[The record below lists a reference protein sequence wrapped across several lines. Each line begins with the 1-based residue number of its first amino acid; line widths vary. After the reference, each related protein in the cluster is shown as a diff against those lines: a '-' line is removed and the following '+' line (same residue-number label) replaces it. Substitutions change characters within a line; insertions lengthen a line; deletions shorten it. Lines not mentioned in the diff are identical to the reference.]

1 MTEYATVRLLR
12 TLAELEEAILLL
24 ESRDHA
30 RLEGS
35 VDRLTGLRDDILA
48 ALPGGE
54 VMLVPATGHA
64 LFLETPKP
72 STERI
77 LRFLAKHPLS

>member
-12 TLAELEEAILLL
+12 ALAALEEAIVLL

-30 RLEGS
+30 RLQAS

-48 ALPGGE
+48 ALRLQEGD
-54 VMLVPATGHA
+54 
-64 LFLETPKP
+64 FR
-72 STERI
+72 SRD
-77 LRFLAKHPLS
+77 

>member
-1 MTEYATVRLLR
+1 VPLLR
-12 TLAELEEAILLL
+12 TPALVLVGE
-24 ESRDHA
+24 
-30 RLEGS
+30 
-35 VDRLTGLRDDILA
+35 DDILTPPRYSRALAA

-72 STERI
+72 CTERV
-77 LRFLAKHPLS
+77 LRFLAKHPLA